1 VNTPSSDLN
10 GSLTHPDVNQNRL
23 SDLIAGKGLKL
34 AKRTSIR
41 AIDIAN
47 ITRKE
52 KQDLIDGKVLEFETN
67 ME

>member
-1 VNTPSSDLN
+1 
-10 GSLTHPDVNQNRL
+10 L
-23 SDLIAGKGLKL
+23 SDLTIGMSVTRALKL

-41 AIDIAN
+41 AIDIAS

-52 KQDLIDGKVLEFETN
+52 KQDLIDGKVMEFETN